1 MRLRVREL
9 KEIFLEPKFKVESE
23 YIESDEES
31 VYSYGSSVSL
41 LVNIKVL
48 KNSVINKSTGEID
61 EGSVE
66 VMYQGE
72 HHINRGDRVFIN
84 FSEHEKVVYKVD
96 DVVRYTS
103 HLWAMLKVCDV

>member
-1 MRLRVREL
+1 MRLRVRDL
-9 KEIFLEPKFKVESE
+9 KEIFLEPRLKGESKC
-23 YIESDEES
+23 IESDEES

-66 VMYQGE
+66 IMYQGE
-72 HHINRGDRVFIN
+72 YHIKKGDRVFIKV
-84 FSEHEKVVYKVD
+84 SEQEKTVYKVD
-96 DVVRYTS
+96 DVIRYTS

>member
-9 KEIFLEPKFKVESE
+9 KEIFLEPRLEGKSQCV
-23 YIESDEES
+23 ESDEES

-66 VMYQGE
+66 IMYQGE
-72 HHINRGDRVFIN
+72 HPIRKGDRVFIKV
-84 FSEHEKVVYKVD
+84 SEQEKIFYKVD
-96 DVVRYTS
+96 DVIRYTS